1 MLGSK
6 VNSQMKLSDI
16 TFQELTIYDKTARN
30 VIAETA
36 QNLSVVKEAEI
47 CYLGGYI
54 CLKCPECE
62 KMLGLRNEYST
73 GETVK
78 CHRCQIKLYISAYKR
93 YER

>member
-1 MLGSK
+1 
-6 VNSQMKLSDI
+6 MKLSNI
-16 TFQELTIYDKTARN
+16 TFQNLIIYDKATRK

-36 QNLSVVKEAEI
+36 QNLSVAKEAEI

-54 CLKCPECE
+54 CLKCPECG
-62 KMLGLRNEYST
+62 KMLGLRNEYHT
-73 GETVK
+73 GEIVK

>member
-1 MLGSK
+1 
-6 VNSQMKLSDI
+6 MKLSDI
-16 TFQELTIYDKTARN
+16 TFQELTIYNKTAKN

-36 QNLSVVKEAEI
+36 QNLSVAKETEI

-54 CLKCPECE
+54 CLECPECG
-62 KMLGLRNEYST
+62 KMLGLRNEYHT

>member
-1 MLGSK
+1 
-6 VNSQMKLSDI
+6 MKLSDI
-16 TFQELTIYDKTARN
+16 TFQNLTIYDKATRN

-36 QNLSVVKEAEI
+36 QNLSVAKEAEI

-54 CLKCPECE
+54 CLECG
-62 KMLGLRNEYST
+62 KMLGLRNEYHT

-78 CHRCQIKLYISAYKR
+78 CHRCQIKLYISVYKR